1 MSTIK
6 LTEADFYTKI
16 ADVKNNPDQWKY
28 LGDKP
33 AIIDFYASWCGPCK
47 ALSPVQ
53 EELAE
58 EYKDSIYIYKV
69 NTEEE
74 RNLSAMF
81 GIRSIPT
88 LIFIPMGEDP
98 QIAQG
103 ALPKN
108 ELKKIIDEFLLKK

>member
-1 MSTIK
+1 
-6 LTEADFYTKI
+6 
-16 ADVKNNPDQWKY
+16 
-28 LGDKP
+28 
-33 AIIDFYASWCGPCK
+33 
-47 ALSPVQ
+47 
-53 EELAE
+53 
-58 EYKDSIYIYKV
+58 
-69 NTEEE
+69 
-74 RNLSAMF
+74 MF